1 MSKEGAKENTKQS
14 FREVLGNNFFFLK
27 LMLAASPAYVIC
39 LAFDAMRN
47 QISIFFEHTVG
58 IGYVLEAAEF
68 GYPFAKVAKFI
79 LILAGA
85 ITLGMVYTVFASDY
99 VGEKERPKLRQK
111 IRMMLYEKA
120 RSVDLSCYDDPA
132 FYNEQVLAISE
143 VDKQIDRV
151 MEFVNSIL
159 SGITSFVL
167 TGAFFL
173 VKDKLSVVFVLVS
186 FVITFIFEMIYN
198 KQNYKVKV
206 ESIPF
211 SRKRDYIKRIYYLSD
226 YAKEIRLNPGVSD
239 VLSAQFEEANDEVY
253 RVEKK
258 YAFRKWVIGFI
269 KRYPAN
275 IMLSDV
281 IFLSYLVYKAAVLHE
296 MSFST
301 VAILYGSAG
310 RFKRS
315 LGTLADA
322 YPFAMETSLYIGR
335 IRKFLGYEPKIVS
348 EEKLMPDKS
357 AKEIEMQEVSFAY
370 GESAKM
376 TIRNLNLHIRP
387 GEKIALVGYNGAGKT
402 TLVKLLMRL
411 YDVRAGA
418 ILADGKDI
426 RRYEVTAY
434 RDTIGTVFQDFQIFA
449 GTVRENVVLDND
461 TDGTDA
467 AVRKALESSGLIG
480 RIDRFDLGL
489 DMPLTNEFDE
499 EGVNLSGGESQKLAI
514 ARVFYKDA
522 GLMIL
527 DEPSSALDPIA
538 EYQLNHTML
547 TATGDKTV
555 IFISHR
561 LSTTRV
567 ADRIIMLEDGQ
578 IVEQGSHAELLALN
592 GKYAQMWKAQA
603 GAYVAV

>member
-411 YDVRAGA
+411 YDVRSGA

-489 DMPLTNEFDE
+489 DTPLTNEFDE

-567 ADRIIMLEDGQ
+567 ADRIIMLEDGR